1 MRNFALLRVT
11 AMLTISTATK
21 KISTATKL
29 DSPSIGDVMRANGGV
44 GPGFD
49 TLRLSLA
56 LAIFCSHSF
65 FASQGDN
72 GFLWGTPVRP
82 FLMAMVPMF
91 FGLSGFLVTGSA
103 LRTASLQVFLTFRI
117 LRILPALVTEV
128 TLSALILG
136 PLLTSVSWHDYF
148 TNREFVEYFGNI
160 IGKIRFVLPGMFLDN
175 PMPGIVNINL
185 WTLKPEFTCYV
196 IMAALILT
204 GVIKKGRWI
213 TLSVIAV
220 LIASFIINFAHNIS
234 ENSNGGNNPYIPYV
248 AVLYFML
255 GTAAFHLR
263 DYVPIDGKIFAISA
277 VDTYI
282 LMLHP
287 GYAFAA
293 AIPAM
298 YCMLYIG
305 MQKFPRTRL
314 IESGDYS
321 YGIYLYGFPIQ
332 QTLVHL
338 FPIFR
343 EAWPLLFLVGAPLTF
358 AFAAVSWHFIEK
370 PTLSLKRLVGRRT
383 SVAKRPAPAIL
394 AAQS

>member
-1 MRNFALLRVT
+1 MRIFALLRET

-21 KISTATKL
+21 L
-29 DSPSIGDVMRANGGV
+29 DRPSVGDIMRANEGI

-49 TLRLSLA
+49 TIRLGLA

-103 LRTASLQVFLTFRI
+103 LRSASLQAFLTFRI

-136 PLLTSVSWHDYF
+136 PLLTAVSWHDYF
-148 TNREFVEYFGNI
+148 TNREFLEYFGNI

-204 GVIKKGRWI
+204 GIVKKGNLV
-213 TLSVIAV
+213 TLSVAAV
-220 LIASFIINFAHNIS
+220 LVGSSIINYSHNIS

-255 GTAAFHLR
+255 GVAAFHLR
-263 DYVPIDGKIFAISA
+263 DYVRLDGRLFGVSAIA
-277 VDTYI
+277 AYF
-282 LMLHP
+282 LMLQP
-287 GYAFAA
+287 DYAFAA
-293 AIPAM
+293 AMPAM

-305 MQKFPRTRL
+305 MLKFPRTRL

-343 EAWPLLFLVGAPLTF
+343 EWWPLLFLVGAPLTF
-358 AFAAVSWHFIEK
+358 AFAAISWHFIEK
-370 PTLSLKRLVGRRT
+370 PTLSLKRLVNRRT
-383 SVAKRPAPAIL
+383 SAAKRPAPAML

>member
-1 MRNFALLRVT
+1 
-11 AMLTISTATK
+11 
-21 KISTATKL
+21 
-29 DSPSIGDVMRANGGV
+29 MRANEGV

-49 TLRLSLA
+49 TIRLGLA
-56 LAIFCSHSF
+56 LAIFGSHSF

-72 GFLWGTPVRP
+72 GFLWGTPARP

-103 LRTASLQVFLTFRI
+103 LRSASLQAFLTFRI

-136 PLLTSVSWHDYF
+136 PLLTAVSWHDYF
-148 TNREFVEYFGNI
+148 TNREFLEYFGNI

-196 IMAALILT
+196 IMAAMILT
-204 GVIKKGRWI
+204 GVIKKGNLL

-220 LIASFIINFAHNIS
+220 LIGSAIINNSHNIS
-234 ENSNGGNNPYIPYV
+234 ENSNGGSNPYIPYV

-255 GTAAFHLR
+255 GAIAFHVR
-263 DYVPIDGKIFAISA
+263 DHIRLDAKLFGFSAIMAYV
-277 VDTYI
+277 

-287 GYAFAA
+287 GYAFSA

-305 MQKFPRTRL
+305 MLKFPRTRL

-343 EAWPLLFLVGAPLTF
+343 EWWPLLFLVGAPLTF

-370 PTLSLKRLVGRRT
+370 PTLSLKRLVARRT
-383 SVAKRPAPAIL
+383 NVAKRPAPAIL

>member
-1 MRNFALLRVT
+1 M
-11 AMLTISTATK
+11 AMLKFLTAK
-21 KISTATKL
+21 Q
-29 DSPSIGDVMRANGGV
+29 DYPSVGEVMRANAGA

-49 TLRLSLA
+49 TLRLALA
-56 LAIFCSHSF
+56 LSIFCSHSY

-72 GFLWGTPVRP
+72 GSLWGTPLRP
-82 FLMAMVPMF
+82 LLMALVPMF

-103 LRTASLQVFLTFRI
+103 LRAPSLQVFLSFRI

-136 PLLTSVSWHDYF
+136 PLLTAVSWHDYF
-148 TNREFVEYFGNI
+148 INREFIEYFGNI

-185 WTLKPEFTCYV
+185 WTLKPEFICYV

-204 GVIKKGRWI
+204 GLVRKGQGVA
-213 TLSVIAV
+213 LSIVALLV
-220 LIASFIINFAHNIS
+220 GSAIINYSHNIS
-234 ENSNGGNNPYIPYV
+234 ESSNGGANPYIPYV
-248 AVLYFML
+248 AVMYFML
-255 GTAAFHLR
+255 GVAAFHLR
-263 DYVPIDGKIFAISA
+263 DYVPVDRKLFVLSAIEA
-277 VDTYI
+277 YV

-293 AIPAM
+293 AIPTM

-305 MQKFPRTRL
+305 MQRFPRTRL
-314 IESGDYS
+314 VESGDYS

-332 QTLVHL
+332 QALVHL

-343 EAWPLLFLVGAPLTF
+343 ESWPLLFLVGAPLTF
-358 AFAAVSWHFIEK
+358 AFAAISWHFIEK
-370 PTLSLKRLVGRRT
+370 PTLALKRLVGRRT
-383 SVAKRPAPAIL
+383 AVIKLPAPSI
-394 AAQS
+394 AAVES

>member
-29 DSPSIGDVMRANGGV
+29 DSPSIGDIMRANEGV

-49 TLRLSLA
+49 TLRLGLA

-72 GFLWGTPVRP
+72 GLLWGTPVRP
-82 FLMAMVPMF
+82 FLMAMVPVF

-220 LIASFIINFAHNIS
+220 LIGSAIINNSHNIS
-234 ENSNGGNNPYIPYV
+234 ENSNGGSNPYIPYV

-255 GTAAFHLR
+255 G
-263 DYVPIDGKIFAISA
+263 AI
-277 VDTYI
+277 
-282 LMLHP
+282 
-287 GYAFAA
+287 
-293 AIPAM
+293 
-298 YCMLYIG
+298 
-305 MQKFPRTRL
+305 
-314 IESGDYS
+314 
-321 YGIYLYGFPIQ
+321 
-332 QTLVHL
+332 
-338 FPIFR
+338 
-343 EAWPLLFLVGAPLTF
+343 
-358 AFAAVSWHFIEK
+358 
-370 PTLSLKRLVGRRT
+370 
-383 SVAKRPAPAIL
+383 
-394 AAQS
+394 

>member
-1 MRNFALLRVT
+1 MRIFALLRVT
-11 AMLTISTATK
+11 AMLN
-21 KISTATKL
+21 ISTATKL
-29 DSPSIGDVMRANGGV
+29 DSPSVGDIMRANEGV

-49 TLRLSLA
+49 TFRLGLA

-65 FASQGDN
+65 FVSQGDN
-72 GFLWGTPVRP
+72 GFLWGTPARP
-82 FLMAMVPMF
+82 LLMAMVPMF

-136 PLLTSVSWHDYF
+136 PLLSSVSWHDYF

-204 GVIKKGRWI
+204 GVVRKGRWV
-213 TLSVIAV
+213 TLSVVAV
-220 LIASFIINFAHNIS
+220 LIGSLIVNYAHNIS

-255 GTAAFHLR
+255 GAAAFHLR
-263 DYVPIDGKIFAISA
+263 DYVPVDRKIFVISA
-277 VDTYI
+277 VDAYI
-282 LMLHP
+282 LMLNP

-305 MQKFPRTRL
+305 MQRFPRTRL

-343 EAWPLLFLVGAPLTF
+343 EAWPMLFLVGAPLTF

-370 PTLSLKRLVGRRT
+370 PTLYLKRFVNRKTGA
-383 SVAKRPAPAIL
+383 AKRPARPIL
-394 AAQS
+394 ALEG

>member
-1 MRNFALLRVT
+1 VRIFRLLRVT
-11 AMLTISTATK
+11 AML
-21 KISTATKL
+21 KILAATKL
-29 DSPSIGDVMRANGGV
+29 DSPSIGDLMRANGGA

-49 TLRLSLA
+49 TLRLALA
-56 LAIFCSHSF
+56 LSIFCSHSF
-65 FASQGDN
+65 FTSQGDN

-82 FLMAMVPMF
+82 LLMAMVPVF

-103 LRTASLQVFLTFRI
+103 LRSPSLQVFLSFRI
-117 LRILPALVTEV
+117 LRIVPALVTEV

-136 PLLTSVSWHDYF
+136 PLLTTVSWHDYF
-148 TNREFVEYFGNI
+148 TNREFLEYFGNI
-160 IGKIRFVLPGMFLDN
+160 IGKIRFVLPGLFLDN
-175 PMPGIVNINL
+175 PMSGVVNMNL

-196 IMAALILT
+196 IMAAMILT
-204 GVIKKGRWI
+204 GVVRKGRWV
-213 TLSVIAV
+213 TLSVVAV
-220 LIASFIINFAHNIS
+220 LIGSLIVNYAYNIS

-248 AVLYFML
+248 PILYFML
-255 GTAAFHLR
+255 GAAAFHLR
-263 DYVPIDGKIFAISA
+263 DYVPVDGKIFVISA
-277 VDTYI
+277 IDAYI

-305 MQKFPRTRL
+305 MLKFPRTRL

-338 FPIFR
+338 FPVFR
-343 EAWPLLFLVGAPLTF
+343 ESWPLLFLVGAPLTF
-358 AFAAVSWHFIEK
+358 AFAAFSWHFIEK
-370 PTLSLKRLVGRRT
+370 PTLALKRLVSRR
-383 SVAKRPAPAIL
+383 SGVAARPAPSIL
-394 AAQS
+394 AAES